1 MEKLTKIQ
9 SELNCPKGQVNQF
22 GNYKYRSCEDI
33 LEAVKPLLALHNC
46 NLVIRDSIELIG
58 DRYYVKALAILSDN
72 DNEKDKD
79 GNFIAATAT
88 AYAREPET
96 KKGMDVAQITGATSS
111 YARKYA
117 LNGLFAIDDTAD
129 SDNTNKGKDD
139 EKPKP
144 LPVTKKPDP
153 KQTIADN
160 AQSAIDRKT
169 ISNDDLEGAG
179 HSMKEELM
187 DKMDGEQVD
196 KKEEIK
202 ALAEKIYSG
211 TDENLWKAAAMVGKH
226 ALETDTDPSVVC
238 ENWTENEG
246 VDKEGKPKFWNG
258 KKSLD
263 GMKNPKAH
271 YACYKQIEGHYLAVY
286 HPEN

>member
-1 MEKLTKIQ
+1 MPVNIHGKDYVTVNERLA
-9 SELNCPKGQVNQF
+9 EFRKGERTL
-22 GNYKYRSCEDI
+22 G
-33 LEAVKPLLALHNC
+33 LETEIIEHKAGEYIVMKAI
-46 NLVIRDSIELIG
+46 IRDRVNIANENLDIIVATGFAMEYRDDKKSMVNSTS
-58 DRYYVKALAILSDN
+58 YVENCETSAWGRALA
-72 DNEKDKD
+72 
-79 GNFIAATAT
+79 NFGIGI
-88 AYAREPET
+88 E
-96 KKGMDVAQITGATSS
+96 GSVAS
-111 YARKYA
+111 
-117 LNGLFAIDDTAD
+117 AD
-129 SDNTNKGKDD
+129 EVQMAVRSQ
-139 EKPKP
+139 
-144 LPVTKKPDP
+144 PVTKKPDP

-160 AQSAIDRKT
+160 AQAAIDRKT